1 MKGIS
6 GHPIIITRR
15 KMNDELTK
23 QWKRKLI
30 ELEDKIR
37 KLNDDKIILVNLLN
51 DANTKQNLKL
61 NGPLQ
66 DIGLQEEISYL
77 NDWIKF
83 HLQDIEKYKAKLKNA
98 EQAGNAIKESIL
110 DAQEKSVEESFKFI
124 FKEKELKPTIK
135 ERLVKFKAQRPF
147 AAYATPFIV
156 LALIITSLFLFKPSV
171 VGYAVLSKE
180 TAYNESLSL
189 RINESGAYEWN
200 VKNPGSIKS
209 LKASGSVVGNG
220 TVKVY
225 IEKDG
230 QRYLIYKNK

>member
-1 MKGIS
+1 MNAKPGDRVKVITSDEIREGILMPNEETDS
-6 GHPIIITRR
+6 AVIKLDNGYNIGIDR
-15 KMNDELTK
+15 KK
-23 QWKRKLI
+23 VKKI
-30 ELEDKIR
+30 EI
-37 KLNDDKIILVNLLN
+37 
-51 DANTKQNLKL
+51 
-61 NGPLQ
+61 
-66 DIGLQEEISYL
+66 
-77 NDWIKF
+77 
-83 HLQDIEKYKAKLKNA
+83 IEKYKAKLKNA